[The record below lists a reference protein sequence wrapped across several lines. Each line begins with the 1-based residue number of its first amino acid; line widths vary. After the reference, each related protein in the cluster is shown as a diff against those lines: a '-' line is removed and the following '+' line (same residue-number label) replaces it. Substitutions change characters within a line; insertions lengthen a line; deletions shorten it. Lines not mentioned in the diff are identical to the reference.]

1 MVLLRSIRRAASS
14 SSLSIKNSSTQP
26 LLPHI
31 PGPPQYPIVG
41 TLPSYWAGKYDKLKY
56 HRVLNSLYQEY
67 GPVVRENIADK
78 TLVHVFEPEDI
89 KTVYSYEGKY
99 PVTPPLMETVGIYR
113 AKKEMSLG
121 LGFTNGEEWY
131 RLRSNCQQK
140 MLRPKQVCYLENL
153 VKWQLFFFHGFFC
166 LILGLRTL
174 AWNQ

>member
-1 MVLLRSIRRAASS
+1 MMVLLRSIRRAAST
-14 SSLSIKNSSTQP
+14 SSLAIKTNSQP

-41 TLPSYWAGKYDKLKY
+41 TLPSYWTGKYDKLKY
-56 HRVLNSLYQEY
+56 HRVLNALYQEY

-78 TLVHVFEPEDI
+78 TLIHVFEPEDI

-121 LGFTNGEEWY
+121 LGFTNGDEWY

-140 MLRPKQVCYLENL
+140 MLRPKQVKNL
-153 VKWQLFFFHGFFC
+153 SNDNFLNFSRIFLPF
-166 LILGLRTL
+166 
-174 AWNQ
+174 